1 MLGEKV
7 EFGLASRWGWVVFRG
22 VVAILFGLLAFAQP
36 GTMGLTLVLM
46 FAAYSFVSGIGA
58 LVSAARGNRAGDPR
72 WGTLLLEGL
81 LYMAAGIVAV
91 LWPASTAMAFL
102 WVVAFWAIITGGLE
116 IASAIRLRQGDRP
129 RMGAGDGGRAS
140 RWRSARCLLFRPMIG
155 ALAVVWWLGAYAIVF
170 GILITVVGF
179 RLRGYANAHRGELP
193 SGGGGLHQPT

>member
-1 MLGEKV
+1 MLGEKI

-58 LVSAARGNRAGDPR
+58 LVSAARGGRAGDPR

-91 LWPASTAMAFL
+91 LWPASTAVAFL
-102 WVVAFWAIITGGLE
+102 GVIALWAIVTGGLE
-116 IASAIRLRQGDRP
+116 IASAIRLRKVIEHEWALG
-129 RMGAGDGGRAS
+129 MAGAPS
-140 RWRSARCLLFRPMIG
+140 R
-155 ALAVVWWLGAYAIVF
+155 
-170 GILITVVGF
+170 
-179 RLRGYANAHRGELP
+179 
-193 SGGGGLHQPT
+193 